1 MINFLKP
8 FIFLIFTS
16 CFIFYEKEIKIK
28 EEGKGFYLEK
38 GIEKLKEKKFKEAL
52 NFFNKAKENGE
63 EPYLTQFYLFYT
75 NYLLKDY
82 ENAIREG
89 NRFLIFFPSGKLID
103 KVFYLMGIC
112 YEKEKF
118 YVRAAGNFLNAF
130 KKTEDDFIKKNSKKK
145 FEEVIKKLQFHEIK
159 SILED
164 AKETEVYEISL
175 YYAFLNSLKEGKE
188 VERDS
193 FYLKLKEIGGK
204 YFKEAQKILK
214 KEREEIKEYKKN
226 VLLLIPLSGEFGEY
240 GREFLKGFE
249 IIFKENKFIELFDTR
264 SDPVYL
270 HDEIK
275 KIFEKELPYIV
286 IGPLS
291 TKCALS
297 VFPFFSKKE
306 VIVISPT
313 ASDIRLGVIGD
324 NIFAFN
330 EGIYYEIKKISEFII
345 KNGYKKI
352 GIIYAET
359 KEEEIAK
366 DVLIENLN
374 KNDFFT
380 ISYSP
385 DSSDFQKYIKKI
397 KSYSPEIIVLLPS
410 EEKDAISMIS
420 QMKFLK
426 TMVPIIS
433 IHYLLREN
441 VINILGEQLK
451 NVYITGSYPFPA
463 LNFLIDEFNE
473 KYSKIYSDQPNSVS
487 MRGYETALILREI
500 ILYGINDF
508 YRIRDFLNLKGFLKG
523 LNDIYTWNE
532 EIIKIYE
539 FDGKEFKEVTR

>member
-1 MINFLKP
+1 MTNFFKP
-8 FIFLIFTS
+8 FVFLIFTS
-16 CFIFYEKEIKIK
+16 CFIFYEKGIEIK
-28 EEGKGFYLEK
+28 EEGKGFYFEK
-38 GIEKLKEKKFKEAL
+38 GIEKLKEKNYKEAL
-52 NFFNKAKENGE
+52 NFFNRAKENGE

-118 YVRAAGNFLNAF
+118 YVRAAQNFLYAF
-130 KKTEDDFIKKNSKKK
+130 KKTEDDYIKKNSRKK
-145 FEEVIKKLQFHEIK
+145 FEEVIKKLGFQEIK

-175 YYAFLNSLKEGKE
+175 YYAFLNSLKEGKKI
-188 VERDS
+188 ERDS
-193 FYLKLKEIGGK
+193 FYFKLKEIGGK
-204 YFKEAQKILK
+204 YFKEVEKILK
-214 KEREEIKEYKKN
+214 KEEKEIKGYKKN

-240 GREFLKGFE
+240 GKEFLKGFR
-249 IIFKENKFIELFDTR
+249 IIFDKNKFIEIFDTK
-264 SDPVYL
+264 SDPIYL
-270 HDEIK
+270 YEEIK
-275 KIFEKELPYIV
+275 KIEEFPYII

-297 VFPFFSKKE
+297 VFPFLSKKE

-313 ASDIRLGVIGD
+313 ASDIRLGVTGD

-345 KNGYKKI
+345 KNEYKKI

-366 DVLIENLN
+366 DVLIEILN

-385 DSSDFQKYIKKI
+385 DSSDFQHYIKKI
-397 KSYSPEIIVLLPS
+397 KNYSPEIIVLLPF
-410 EEKDAISMIS
+410 EEKDAIGMIS

-426 TMVPIIS
+426 VEVPIIS
-433 IHYLLREN
+433 THYLLKEN

-473 KYSKIYSDQPNSVS
+473 KYSKIYSSPPTYVA
-487 MRGYETALILREI
+487 MRGYEAALILKEI
-500 ILYGINDF
+500 ILYGITDF
-508 YRIRDFLNLKGFLKG
+508 YRIKDFLNLKGFLKG

-539 FDGKEFKEVTR
+539 FDGKEFKEVIR

>member
-1 MINFLKP
+1 MTFFLKP
-8 FIFLIFTS
+8 FIFLFFTS
-16 CFIFYEKEIKIK
+16 CFIFYEKEIRIK

-38 GIEKLKEKKFKEAL
+38 GIEKLKEKNYKEAL

-118 YVRAAGNFLNAF
+118 YVRAVGNFLNAF
-130 KKTEDDFIKKNSKKK
+130 KKTDDDYIKKNSRKK
-145 FEEVIKKLQFHEIK
+145 FEELINKLQLQEIK

-164 AKETEVYEISL
+164 AKHTELYEICI

-204 YFKEAQKILK
+204 YFREAEKILK
-214 KEREEIKEYKKN
+214 KEKKEIKEYKKN

-240 GREFLKGFE
+240 GKEFLNGFKL
-249 IIFKENKFIELFDTR
+249 IFEGNKFIEIFDTK

-270 HDEIK
+270 YEEIK
-275 KIFEKELPYIV
+275 KIKEFSYII

-297 VFPFFSKKE
+297 IFPFLSEKE

-313 ASDIRLGVIGD
+313 ASDIRIGIKGD

-345 KNGYKKI
+345 KNGYRKI

-359 KEEEIAK
+359 KEEETAK

-374 KNDFFT
+374 KRDFFVV
-380 ISYSP
+380 SYSP
-385 DSSDFQKYIKKI
+385 DSSDFQDYIKKI
-397 KSYSPEIIVLLPS
+397 KNYSPEIIVLLPS
-410 EEKDAISMIS
+410 EEKDGVSMIS

-426 TMVPIIS
+426 ISIPIIS

-441 VINILGEQLK
+441 VIKILGEQLK
-451 NVYITGSYPFPA
+451 NVYITGSYPFPS
-463 LNFLIDEFNE
+463 LNFLFDEFNE
-473 KYSKIYSDQPNSVS
+473 KYSKVYSNPPTSVA
-487 MRGYETALILREI
+487 MRGYETALILKEI
-500 ILYGINDF
+500 ILYGITDF

-539 FDGKEFKEVTR
+539 FDGKEFKEVIR